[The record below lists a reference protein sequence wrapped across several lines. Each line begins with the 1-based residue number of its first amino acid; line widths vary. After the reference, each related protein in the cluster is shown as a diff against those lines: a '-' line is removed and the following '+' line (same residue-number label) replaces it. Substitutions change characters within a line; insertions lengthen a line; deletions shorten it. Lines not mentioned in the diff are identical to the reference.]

1 MNFSTKDTWL
11 FIAILVIAGFLVYS
25 FNLNNGLFWDD
36 DDWIIN
42 NDFVHS
48 LNWDN
53 FKFWFSHDVLA
64 GVGLRSNYYRPFL
77 FFTFAFNWVVSGTRP
92 FLWHLVS
99 NAIHI
104 ANGIFV
110 FILLRKA
117 LTTSDVRGTSDVKTP
132 GYWIAF
138 LTALMFTIHP
148 LNTEA
153 VTYISGRGDLLAA
166 FFMFLALFLW
176 ITDRQ
181 NSPEAG
187 DTPLRKH
194 RKSVKWKSLSLLV
207 FILAILS
214 RETGIIFPF
223 FLMVF
228 YVAFLSKDK
237 FIKSVKK
244 AFFEALPYFSVVL
257 VYGILRLTVFNFQN
271 TLNFYTA
278 PNLYSE
284 NLSYRLFTFMHVL
297 VDYFRLLFVPTGLH
311 MERSVA
317 VHTSLFQWPVWLGAV
332 IVLSI
337 VAVGVLLYRKSKLI
351 TSDVS
356 ATSDAKI
363 WLFGWGW
370 FFVGLTMVSG
380 AVPINAVM
388 YEHWL
393 YLPMIGFWLVTFFYL
408 TKLFNF
414 FKTKSLTTYYLL
426 LTTALIAYFSFFVY
440 QSIQRNI
447 LWGNPIK
454 FYEDILRYEPGSA
467 RISNNLG
474 NLYFN
479 KNDQEKAEFY
489 YRKAIESGDVFAQPH
504 FNIGSILQS
513 RGDIASAIK
522 EHEKALEIDPNFY
535 YAYQN
540 LAVIYAQQ
548 GDFIKAVLNIEK
560 LKLLLPNNPR
570 VYYNSALIYI
580 ALNNR
585 EKAIVDLKEGLK
597 YVSTDPETGKSIR
610 ELIEKL
616 KE

>member
-1 MNFSTKDTWL
+1 MLTSDRRALAFDKFVLENVSDFFKSPKM
-11 FIAILVIAGFLVYS
+11 FL
-25 FNLNNGLFWDD
+25 
-36 DDWIIN
+36 
-42 NDFVHS
+42 
-48 LNWDN
+48 
-53 FKFWFSHDVLA
+53 
-64 GVGLRSNYYRPFL
+64 
-77 FFTFAFNWVVSGTRP
+77 
-92 FLWHLVS
+92 
-99 NAIHI
+99 
-104 ANGIFV
+104 
-110 FILLRKA
+110 
-117 LTTSDVRGTSDVKTP
+117 TSDVWTSDVPRTSDVKTP
-132 GYWIAF
+132 GRWIAF
-138 LTALMFTIHP
+138 LTALIFTIHP

-153 VTYISGRGDLLAA
+153 VTYISGRGDLLVLMFMLLGLL
-166 FFMFLALFLW
+166 FFYKSQKLTTPDVVTRHRESVNRYKLLAV
-176 ITDRQ
+176 
-181 NSPEAG
+181 G
-187 DTPLRKH
+187 
-194 RKSVKWKSLSLLV
+194 SLA
-207 FILAILS
+207 LAILS
-214 RETGIIFPF
+214 RETGVIFPF
-223 FLMVF
+223 LLMVF
-228 YVAFLSKDK
+228 YIAFLSKDK

-257 VYGILRLTVFNFQN
+257 IYGILRLTVLNFQN
-271 TLNFYTA
+271 TLNFYIA

-297 VDYFRLLFVPTGLH
+297 IDYFRLLFVPTGLH

-317 VHTSLFQWPVWLGAV
+317 VHTSLFQWPVWLGAM

-337 VAVGVLLYRKSKLI
+337 VAVGVLLYRKSKLT
-351 TSDVS
+351 TSDVG
-356 ATSDAKI
+356 ATSDVKI
-363 WLFGWGW
+363 WFFGWGW
-370 FFVGLTMVSG
+370 FFVGLAMVSG

-408 TKLFNF
+408 IKLFDF
-414 FKTKSLTTYYLL
+414 FKTKSLTTYYYLL
-426 LTTALIAYFSFFVY
+426 LITVLIAYFSFLAY

-454 FYEDILRYEPGSA
+454 FYEDILRHEPDSA

-479 KNDQEKAEFY
+479 QNDKEKAEFY
-489 YRKAIESGDVFAQPH
+489 YRKAIQSGDVFAQPH

-513 RGDIASAIK
+513 KGDIAGAVKEYEKAIK
-522 EHEKALEIDPNFY
+522 IDPNFY

-570 VYYNSALIYI
+570 VYYNSALVYV

-597 YVSTDPETGKSIR
+597 YVSTDPETGRSIR
-610 ELIEKL
+610 ELIDKL